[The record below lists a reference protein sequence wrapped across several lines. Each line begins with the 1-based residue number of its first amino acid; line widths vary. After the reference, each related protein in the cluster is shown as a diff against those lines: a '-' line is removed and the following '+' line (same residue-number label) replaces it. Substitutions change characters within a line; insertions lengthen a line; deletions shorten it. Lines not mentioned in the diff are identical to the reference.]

1 MRYRQNTGAQFFL
14 QVNSESYI
22 EGTGGNPGA
31 HSRKYKKEIAA
42 SLAKLDDPQRQTII
56 ESIQSNY

>member
-22 EGTGGNPGA
+22 EGGGNPGT
-31 HSRKYKKEIAA
+31 HMRKYTKEIAA
-42 SLAKLDDPQRQTII
+42 SLAKLDDTQRQTII
-56 ESIQSNY
+56 KSIQSN